1 MSGELLWYLSRATGA
16 AATVLL
22 TLVVVLGVVT
32 AGRRSPQGP
41 GATVV
46 LGMHRWVSLGALV
59 FLAVHIATAILDGY
73 VTIGWLAVLVPFTSP
88 YLTLLVG
95 LGTIALDLLAV
106 VLVTSYLRHRMP
118 ERAWR
123 GVHWASYAMWAFAV
137 LHGYLMGT
145 ADEPLL
151 RWATATCGI
160 AGAAAIVWRAFGTS
174 ADRDRRRELAAAAE
188 WS

>member
-118 ERAWR
+118 ERALAR
-123 GVHWASYAMWAFAV
+123 RALGLICHVGV
-137 LHGYLMGT
+137 
-145 ADEPLL
+145 
-151 RWATATCGI
+151 R
-160 AGAAAIVWRAFGTS
+160 GAARLPHGH
-174 ADRDRRRELAAAAE
+174 RRRAAAALGDRHLRHRRRGGRRLAGLRHVCRP
-188 WS
+188 